1 MLISKQLPQKKR
13 KMELNSLTFLNK
25 KLSFKLLGNY
35 INKKRLLFNYSIED
49 LSKYLNIDPNEF
61 RKIESGKK
69 FITQSQFDQ
78 LKQYLDFDQSELFE
92 LNYIVE
98 SKYLI
103 NMYKVLDE
111 NFPK

>member
-1 MLISKQLPQKKR
+1 
-13 KMELNSLTFLNK
+13 MELNSLTFLNK

-35 INKKRLLFNYSIED
+35 INKKRILFNYSVEEV
-49 LSKYLNIDPNEF
+49 SKYLDIEPNEF

-69 FITQSQFDQ
+69 FLTQNQFEQ
-78 LKQYLDFDQSELFE
+78 LKPYLDFDQRELFE

>member
-1 MLISKQLPQKKR
+1 
-13 KMELNSLTFLNK
+13 MELNSLTFLNK

-35 INKKRLLFNYSIED
+35 INKQRMLFNYSIED
-49 LSKYLNIDPNEF
+49 LAIYLNIDPNEF
-61 RKIESGKK
+61 RQIESGKK
-69 FITQSQFDQ
+69 FLTPNQFDL
-78 LKQYLDFDQSELFE
+78 LKHYLEFDENELFE
-92 LNYIVE
+92 LTYIVE